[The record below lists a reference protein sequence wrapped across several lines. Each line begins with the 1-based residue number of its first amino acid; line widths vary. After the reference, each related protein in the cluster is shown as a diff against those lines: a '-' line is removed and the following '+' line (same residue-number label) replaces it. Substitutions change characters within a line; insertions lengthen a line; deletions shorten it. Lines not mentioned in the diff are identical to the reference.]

1 MKSYEQIAESMF
13 EAVLSRQKKRLKGLE
28 SVRWDELSR
37 NQKDDWVEAARTAH
51 KEISEVH

>member
-1 MKSYEQIAESMF
+1 MKSFEQIAKAMF

-51 KEISEVH
+51 KEITEVH